1 MASIFTKIINNEIPS
16 YKIHEDDNCIAFLD
30 INPNTIGHT
39 LCVFKKEI
47 DYLFDLSSKDY
58 TVLMDFAKKIACGI
72 KKSVDCK
79 RIGLAVVGLEVPHVH
94 IHLIPI
100 SSVND
105 MNFSKSLIMNKED
118 FEKLSIKIKNNIQ
131 L

>member
-30 INPNTIGHT
+30 VNPNTIGHT
-39 LCVFKKEI
+39 LCVLKKEI

-58 TVLMDFAKKIACGI
+58 TILMDFAKKIACGI
-72 KKSVDCK
+72 KKSVDCE

-100 SSVND
+100 NSVND
-105 MNFSKSLIMNKED
+105 TNFSNSLIMDKED
-118 FEKLSIKIKNNIQ
+118 FEKLSLKIKNNI
-131 L
+131 

>member
-1 MASIFTKIINNEIPS
+1 
-16 YKIHEDDNCIAFLD
+16 
-30 INPNTIGHT
+30 
-39 LCVFKKEI
+39 
-47 DYLFDLSSKDY
+47 
-58 TVLMDFAKKIACGI
+58 MDFAKKIACGL
-72 KKSVDCK
+72 KKSVECK

-105 MNFSKSLIMNKED
+105 MNFSNSIIMNKKD
-118 FEKLSIKIKNNIQ
+118 FEKLSVKIKNNIQ

>member
-1 MASIFTKIINNEIPS
+1 MASIFTKIINNEIQS

-30 INPNTIGHT
+30 VNPNTIGHT
-39 LCVFKKEI
+39 LCVLKKEI
-47 DYLFDLSSKDY
+47 DYLFDLNSKEY
-58 TVLMDFAKKIACGI
+58 SVLMDFAKKIAWGL

-100 SSVND
+100 NSVND

-118 FEKLSIKIKNNIQ
+118 FEKLSVKIKNNIQ

>member
-72 KKSVDCK
+72 KKSVDCE

-100 SSVND
+100 NSVND
-105 MNFSKSLIMNKED
+105 MNFSNSLIMDKED
-118 FEKLSIKIKNNIQ
+118 LEKLSVKIKNNI
-131 L
+131 

>member
-1 MASIFTKIINNEIPS
+1 MTSIFTKIINNDIPS
-16 YKIHEDDNCIAFLD
+16 YKVHEDDNCIAFLD

-39 LCVFKKEI
+39 LCVLKKEI

-58 TVLMDFAKKIACGI
+58 TILMDFAKKIACGI
-72 KKSVDCK
+72 KKSVECE

-100 SSVND
+100 NSVND
-105 MNFSKSLIMNKED
+105 MNFSNSLIMDKED
-118 FEKLSIKIKNNIQ
+118 FEKLSLKIKNNI
-131 L
+131 

>member
-1 MASIFTKIINNEIPS
+1 LTSIFTKIINNEIPS
-16 YKIHEDDNCIAFLD
+16 YKVHEDDNCIAFLD

-72 KKSVDCK
+72 KKSVDCE

-100 SSVND
+100 NSVND
-105 MNFSKSLIMNKED
+105 MNFSNSLIMDKED
-118 FEKLSIKIKNNIQ
+118 LEKLSVKIKNNI
-131 L
+131 

>member
-1 MASIFTKIINNEIPS
+1 LASIFTKIINNDIPS
-16 YKIHEDDNCIAFLD
+16 YKVHEDDNCIAFLD

-58 TVLMDFAKKIACGI
+58 TILMDFAKKIACGI
-72 KKSVDCK
+72 KKSVDCE

-100 SSVND
+100 NSVND
-105 MNFSKSLIMNKED
+105 MNFSNSLIMDKED
-118 FEKLSIKIKNNIQ
+118 FEKLSLKIKNNI
-131 L
+131 

>member
-1 MASIFTKIINNEIPS
+1 MASIFTKIINNDIPS
-16 YKIHEDDNCIAFLD
+16 YKVHEDDNCIAFLD

-39 LCVFKKEI
+39 LCVLKKEI

-58 TVLMDFAKKIACGI
+58 TILMDFAKKIACGI
-72 KKSVDCK
+72 KKSVDCE

-100 SSVND
+100 NYVND
-105 MNFSKSLIMNKED
+105 MNFSNSLIMDKED
-118 FEKLSIKIKNNIQ
+118 FEKLSLKIKNNI
-131 L
+131 

>member
-16 YKIHEDDNCIAFLD
+16 YKVHEDDNCIAFLD

-72 KKSVDCK
+72 KKSVDCE

-100 SSVND
+100 NSVND
-105 MNFSKSLIMNKED
+105 MNFSNSLIMDKED
-118 FEKLSIKIKNNIQ
+118 LEKLSVKIKNNI
-131 L
+131 

>member
-1 MASIFTKIINNEIPS
+1 MASIFTKIINNDIPS
-16 YKIHEDDNCIAFLD
+16 YKVHEDDNCIAFLD

-58 TVLMDFAKKIACGI
+58 TILMDFAKKIACGI
-72 KKSVDCK
+72 KKSVDCE

-100 SSVND
+100 NSVND
-105 MNFSKSLIMNKED
+105 MNFSNSLIMDKED
-118 FEKLSIKIKNNIQ
+118 FEKLSLKIKNNI
-131 L
+131 

>member
-1 MASIFTKIINNEIPS
+1 MTSIFTKIINNEIPS
-16 YKIHEDDNCIAFLD
+16 YKVHEDDNCIAFLD

-72 KKSVDCK
+72 KKSVDCE

-100 SSVND
+100 NSVND
-105 MNFSKSLIMNKED
+105 MNFSNSLIMDKED
-118 FEKLSIKIKNNIQ
+118 FEKLSVKIKNNI
-131 L
+131 